1 MKRDA
6 WIVIVWLCASML
18 FAQREVN
25 YDEDKVPNYVLPELL
40 QLQNGEKV
48 TSVEQWEK
56 QRRPEIMEL
65 FASEV
70 YGRTP
75 TDRIKV
81 TYETITKNPNVLMGK
96 ATAWQVRFIF
106 SSGNR
111 SGSRSESEK
120 VNGNENENE
129 IGNGNKGS
137 YGSVSEDET
146 REAILLLYIPNKRK
160 GKVPVFVG
168 YNYNGNHS
176 ITHDVTVLYP
186 STLHLVKELGSPE
199 WERGNQ
205 TRRWPLEMIIDR
217 GYAIATMCYHD
228 IFPDNPK
235 MKGRSII
242 TLFTECSDNNT
253 ATNEGVGSG
262 SNGTTR
268 HDIGH
273 SACDEWQ
280 AIGAWAWGSSRIVDY
295 LETRE
300 EIDNDKVAIMGH
312 SRQGKAALWAGA
324 QDERFK
330 VVISNNSGC
339 GGAALFRREFGE
351 TIDIIN
357 NAFPHWFCGNFQKYN
372 KREPSLPVDQ
382 HQLIALIAPRKAYV
396 ASAEEDQ
403 WADPKGE
410 FLATYHAGPAYRL
423 YGLSAIDSETMPELH
438 APIMEDIG
446 YHIRAGKH
454 DVTDYDWKQYLDFAD
469 KHFKK

>member
-1 MKRDA
+1 
-6 WIVIVWLCASML
+6 ML
-18 FAQREVN
+18 LAQHNVN
-25 YDEDKVPNYVLPELL
+25 YDEEKVPKYVLPELL

-81 TYETITKNPNVLMGK
+81 TYETITENPNALKGK
-96 ATAWQVRFIF
+96 ATTRQVRFTF
-106 SSGNR
+106 SSEG
-111 SGSRSESEK
+111 E
-120 VNGNENENE
+120 NGD
-129 IGNGNKGS
+129 KGRN
-137 YGSVSEDET
+137 GSVSEDET

-176 ITHDVTVLYP
+176 ITHDIKVLYP
-186 STLHLVKELGSPE
+186 PTLHLVEELGSPA
-199 WERGNQ
+199 WERDNQ

-228 IFPDNPK
+228 IFPDNPS
-235 MKGRSII
+235 MKERSVIP
-242 TLFTECSDNNT
+242 LFTGYSSNNRP
-253 ATNEGVGSG
+253 TNEKTGSG
-262 SNGTTR
+262 STGTTGQ
-268 HDIGH
+268 DSSQ
-273 SACDEWQ
+273 SASDEWQ

-295 LETRE
+295 LETQK
-300 EIDNDKVAIMGH
+300 EIDSDKIAIMGH

-330 VVISNNSGC
+330 VVISNDSGC

-351 TIDIIN
+351 TIEIIN
-357 NAFPHWFCGNFQKYN
+357 NTFPHWFCDNFQKYN
-372 KREPSLPVDQ
+372 KREPSLPIDQ

-396 ASAEEDQ
+396 ASANEDL

-410 FLATYHAGPAYRL
+410 FLSAYHAGPVYRL
-423 YGLSAIDSETMPELH
+423 YALSAIDSDTMPKLH

-454 DVTDYDWKQYLDFAD
+454 DVTDYDWKCYLDFAD

>member
-1 MKRDA
+1 
-6 WIVIVWLCASML
+6 
-18 FAQREVN
+18 
-25 YDEDKVPNYVLPELL
+25 
-40 QLQNGEKV
+40 
-48 TSVEQWEK
+48 
-56 QRRPEIMEL
+56 
-65 FASEV
+65 
-70 YGRTP
+70 
-75 TDRIKV
+75 V
-81 TYETITKNPNVLMGK
+81 TYETITKNPNALRGK
-96 ATAWQVRFIF
+96 ATAWQVRFTF
-106 SSGNR
+106 SS
-111 SGSRSESEK
+111 
-120 VNGNENENE
+120 EN
-129 IGNGNKGS
+129 
-137 YGSVSEDET
+137 ET

-176 ITHDVTVLYP
+176 ITHDITVLYP
-186 STLHLVKELGSPE
+186 PTLHLVKELGSPE

-228 IFPDNPK
+228 IFPDNPR
-235 MKGRSII
+235 MKGRSVIP
-242 TLFTECSDNNT
+242 LFTVYSANNT
-253 ATNEGVGSG
+253 AANEGTGLS
-262 SNGTTR
+262 STGTTG
-268 HDIGH
+268 HDSNQ
-273 SACDEWQ
+273 SASDEWQ
-280 AIGAWAWGSSRIVDY
+280 AISAWAWGSSRIVDY

-300 EIDNDKVAIMGH
+300 EIDSDKIAIMGH

-357 NAFPHWFCGNFQKYN
+357 NAFPHWFCGNFKKYN

-382 HQLIALIAPRKAYV
+382 HQLIALIVPRKAYV

-410 FLATYHAGPAYRL
+410 FLAAYHAGPVYRL

-438 APIMEDIG
+438 APIMGDIG

>member
-1 MKRDA
+1 
-6 WIVIVWLCASML
+6 ML

-96 ATAWQVRFIF
+96 ATAWQVRFTF

-199 WERGNQ
+199 WERGKQ

-235 MKGRSII
+235 MKGRSVIP
-242 TLFTECSDNNT
+242 LFTGYSANNT

-372 KREPSLPVDQ
+372 KREPSLLVDQ